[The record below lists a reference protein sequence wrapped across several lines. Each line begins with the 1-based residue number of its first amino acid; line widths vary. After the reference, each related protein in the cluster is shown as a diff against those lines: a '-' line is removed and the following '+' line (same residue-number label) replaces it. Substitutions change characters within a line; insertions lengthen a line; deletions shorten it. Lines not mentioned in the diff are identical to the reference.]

1 MPPSPLTEGIT
12 DAIGF
17 VAGALAGFGIG
28 RLFGLDLFAPGY
40 DTASIIGIVL
50 VGIGGGAGLQAAR
63 AWRNARYAASPRKRN
78 DDR

>member
-1 MPPSPLTEGIT
+1 MRASPWVEGVS

-17 VAGALAGFGIG
+17 VVGALSGYAIG
-28 RLFGLDLFAPGY
+28 RLLGLDLFAPGY

-63 AWRNARYAASPRKRN
+63 AWRRRRS
-78 DDR
+78 